1 MILEFTQTQGT
12 MATQDERDQIRL
24 EKRHYSD
31 LRWAVEHSI
40 LLDSDWTDLLTLQS
54 QLGKEGPLRLEK
66 ELLPFW
72 QQCQKMNLALD
83 RARNHPL
90 TVNAA
95 DVLAEFSTVSTTL
108 K

>member
-1 MILEFTQTQGT
+1 
-12 MATQDERDQIRL
+12 MATQEERDQIRL

-40 LLDSDWTDLLTLQS
+40 LMDSDWTDLLSLHS
-54 QLGKEGPLRLEK
+54 QYGKEGNLQLQQK
-66 ELLPFW
+66 LLPFW
-72 QQCQKMNLALD
+72 RQAQRLNLALD
-83 RARNHPL
+83 RARNHPI

-95 DVLAEFSTVSTTL
+95 DVLAKFSTDSTPT

>member
-1 MILEFTQTQGT
+1 

-24 EKRHYSD
+24 EKRHYTD

-40 LLDSDWTDLLTLQS
+40 LMDSDWTDLLSLHK
-54 QLGKEGPLRLEK
+54 LYGKEGNLQLQREI
-66 ELLPFW
+66 LPFW
-72 QQCQKMNLALD
+72 QQSQKLNLALD
-83 RARNHPL
+83 RAKHHPL

-95 DVLAEFSTVSTTL
+95 DVLAEFSTVSTPT

>member
-1 MILEFTQTQGT
+1 
-12 MATQDERDQIRL
+12 MATQEERDQIRL
-24 EKRHYSD
+24 EKRHYTD

-40 LLDSDWTDLLTLQS
+40 LLDSDWTDLLALHAEY
-54 QLGKEGPLRLEK
+54 GKEGPLRLER

-83 RARNHPL
+83 RAKHHPL

-95 DVLAEFSTVSTTL
+95 DVLAKFSTVSTST

>member
-1 MILEFTQTQGT
+1 
-12 MATQDERDQIRL
+12 MATQEERDQIRL

-40 LLDSDWTDLLTLQS
+40 LMDSDWTDLLALHAEY
-54 QLGKEGPLRLEK
+54 GKEGPLRLGR

-83 RARNHPL
+83 RAKHHPL
-90 TVNAA
+90 TVDAA
-95 DVLAEFSTVSTTL
+95 DVLAEFSTVSTST

>member
-1 MILEFTQTQGT
+1 MIPEFTQTQGT
-12 MATQDERDQIRL
+12 MATQEERDQIRL

-40 LLDSDWTDLLTLQS
+40 LMDSDWTDLLALHS
-54 QLGKEGPLRLEK
+54 QYGKEGPLRLER

-72 QQCQKMNLALD
+72 QQSQKMNLALD

-95 DVLAEFSTVSTTL
+95 DVLAKFSTDSTIT

>member
-1 MILEFTQTQGT
+1 
-12 MATQDERDQIRL
+12 MATQAERDQIRL

-40 LLDSDWTDLLTLQS
+40 LLDSDWTDLLELHKMY
-54 QLGKEGPLRLEK
+54 GKEGNLQLSR
-66 ELLPFW
+66 ELLFVW
-72 QQCQKMNLALD
+72 RQFQKSNMALD
-83 RARNHPL
+83 RAKNHHL

-95 DVLAEFSTVSTTL
+95 DILAEFSTNSTTI

>member
-1 MILEFTQTQGT
+1 
-12 MATQDERDQIRL
+12 MATQEERDQIRL

-40 LLDSDWTDLLTLQS
+40 LLDSDWADLLALHAEY
-54 QLGKEGPLRLEK
+54 GKEGPLRLGR

-83 RARNHPL
+83 RAKHHPL

-95 DVLAEFSTVSTTL
+95 DVLAEFSTVSTPP

>member
-1 MILEFTQTQGT
+1 
-12 MATQDERDQIRL
+12 MATQEERDQIRL

-40 LLDSDWTDLLTLQS
+40 LKDSDWTDLLALHAEY
-54 QLGKEGPLRLEK
+54 GKEGPLRLER

-83 RARNHPL
+83 RAKRHPL

-95 DVLAEFSTVSTTL
+95 DVLAEFSTVSTTT

>member
-1 MILEFTQTQGT
+1 

-40 LLDSDWTDLLTLQS
+40 LLDSDWTDLLSLHKNY
-54 QLGKEGPLRLEK
+54 GKEGNLQLQREV
-66 ELLPFW
+66 LPYW
-72 QQCQKMNLALD
+72 QQCQKLNLALD
-83 RARNHPL
+83 RAKCHPL

-95 DVLAEFSTVSTTL
+95 DVLAEFSTVSTSS

>member
-1 MILEFTQTQGT
+1 

-24 EKRHYSD
+24 EKRHYTD

-40 LLDSDWTDLLTLQS
+40 LMDSDWTDLLALHS
-54 QLGKEGPLRLEK
+54 QYGKEGPLRLQR

-83 RARNHPL
+83 RAKCHPL

-95 DVLAEFSTVSTTL
+95 DVLAEFSTVSTST

>member
-1 MILEFTQTQGT
+1 

-31 LRWAVEHSI
+31 LRWVVEHSI
-40 LLDSDWTDLLTLQS
+40 LMESDWADLLALHS
-54 QLGKEGPLRLEK
+54 QYGKEGPLRLEK
-66 ELLPFW
+66 ELMPAWRQSQRL
-72 QQCQKMNLALD
+72 NTALD

-90 TVNAA
+90 TVEAA
-95 DVLAEFSTVSTTL
+95 NILAKFSPVSTTP

>member
-1 MILEFTQTQGT
+1 
-12 MATQDERDQIRL
+12 MATQEERDQIRL

-40 LLDSDWTDLLTLQS
+40 LMDSDWTDLLALHS
-54 QLGKEGPLRLEK
+54 QFGKEGPLRLER

-72 QQCQKMNLALD
+72 QQSQKMNLALD
-83 RARNHPL
+83 RAKRHPL

-95 DVLAEFSTVSTTL
+95 DVLAEFSTVSTTT

>member
-1 MILEFTQTQGT
+1 

-40 LLDSDWTDLLTLQS
+40 LMDSDWTDLLALHS
-54 QLGKEGPLRLEK
+54 QYGKEGPLRLQR

-72 QQCQKMNLALD
+72 QQSQKMNLALD

-90 TVNAA
+90 TVEAS
-95 DVLAEFSTVSTTL
+95 DILAKFSTVSTPT

>member
-1 MILEFTQTQGT
+1 

-31 LRWAVEHSI
+31 LRWMVEHNI
-40 LLDSDWTDLLTLQS
+40 LLDSDWADLLALHS
-54 QLGKEGPLRLEK
+54 QYGKEGPLRLER

-72 QQCQKMNLALD
+72 QRCQALNLAMD
-83 RARNHPL
+83 RARTHYL

-95 DVLAEFSTVSTTL
+95 DILAEFSTDSTTT

>member
-1 MILEFTQTQGT
+1 MIPEFTQTQGT

-40 LLDSDWTDLLTLQS
+40 LMDSDWTDLLVLHKNF
-54 QLGKEGPLRLEK
+54 GKEGNLQLQREI
-66 ELLPFW
+66 LPFW

-83 RARNHPL
+83 RAKHHPL

-95 DVLAEFSTVSTTL
+95 DV
-108 K
+108 

>member
-1 MILEFTQTQGT
+1 
-12 MATQDERDQIRL
+12 MATQEERDQIRL

-40 LLDSDWTDLLTLQS
+40 LMDSDWADLRVLHS
-54 QLGKEGPLRLEK
+54 NYGKEGPLRLER

-72 QQCQKMNLALD
+72 QQCQKLNLALD

-95 DVLAEFSTVSTTL
+95 DVLAELSTVSTTT

>member
-1 MILEFTQTQGT
+1 
-12 MATQDERDQIRL
+12 MATQAERDQIRL

-40 LLDSDWTDLLTLQS
+40 LMDSDWTDLLALHS
-54 QLGKEGPLRLEK
+54 QYGKEGPLRLER

-83 RARNHPL
+83 RAKRHPL

-95 DVLAEFSTVSTTL
+95 DVLAELSTVSTTT

>member
-1 MILEFTQTQGT
+1 

-31 LRWAVEHSI
+31 LRWAVEHST
-40 LLDSDWTDLLTLQS
+40 LMDSDWTDLLALHS
-54 QLGKEGPLRLEK
+54 QYGKEGPLRLER

-72 QQCQKMNLALD
+72 QQSRKMNLALD

-95 DVLAEFSTVSTTL
+95 DVLAKFSTDSTIA

>member
-1 MILEFTQTQGT
+1 

-40 LLDSDWTDLLTLQS
+40 MIDSDWTDLLALHS
-54 QLGKEGPLRLEK
+54 QYGKEGPLRLER

-72 QQCQKMNLALD
+72 QQSQKMNLALD

-95 DVLAEFSTVSTTL
+95 EVLAEFSTVSTIT

>member
-1 MILEFTQTQGT
+1 

-24 EKRHYSD
+24 EKRHYTD

-40 LLDSDWTDLLTLQS
+40 LMDSDWTDLLFLHK
-54 QLGKEGPLRLEK
+54 LYGKEGNLQLER
-66 ELLPFW
+66 ELIPVW
-72 QQCQKMNLALD
+72 RQSQKLNLVLD
-83 RARNHPL
+83 RAKHHPL

-95 DVLAEFSTVSTTL
+95 DVLAEFSTVSTTT

>member
-1 MILEFTQTQGT
+1 

-40 LLDSDWTDLLTLQS
+40 LMDSDWTDLLKLQK
-54 QLGKEGPLRLEK
+54 LYGKEGPLRLER
-66 ELLPFW
+66 ELIPVW
-72 QQCQKMNLALD
+72 RQSQKLNLALD
-83 RARNHPL
+83 RAKHHPL

-95 DVLAEFSTVSTTL
+95 TVLAELSTVSTPT

>member
-1 MILEFTQTQGT
+1 

-40 LLDSDWTDLLTLQS
+40 LMDSDWTDLLFLHK
-54 QLGKEGPLRLEK
+54 LYGKEGNLQLER
-66 ELLPFW
+66 ELIPVW
-72 QQCQKMNLALD
+72 QRCQALNAAMD
-83 RARNHPL
+83 RARTHYL

-95 DVLAEFSTVSTTL
+95 AVLAELSTVSTTT